1 MRMWINL
8 GGRKRRERSLFQ
20 SFTPSAY
27 VRLRPFY
34 CCEKAARSP
43 SQRRHLNMARAA
55 IRQRVGRDRGRAPSR
70 PLRGVES
77 TDLEP
82 RDARDGAE
90 SKGASSSHV
99 GSADLPF
106 WAPPNDQTPRS
117 V

>member
-1 MRMWINL
+1 MRIWINP
-8 GGRKRRERSLFQ
+8 GGCKRQEISLFQ
-20 SFTPSAY
+20 SVILSTY
-27 VRLRPFY
+27 VRSRPFH

-55 IRQRVGRDRGRAPSR
+55 IRQRVGRDTGRAPSR